1 MTEQIEA
8 IAKRLVMR
16 QKRDGRSVYDPSAK
30 VELLR
35 LAQQPGVS
43 LAKIARACGMN
54 ANVLGNWMRQA
65 ERGQADRAGA
75 GSEVVDIAAPAF
87 VAVQV
92 ESLPQAQSPLPSPS
106 PSPPWELQLR
116 LPNGVSVDVRSCEID
131 GALKLIE
138 ALGRMRCSASTKD

>member
-30 VELLR
+30 AELLR

-106 PSPPWELQLR
+106 PPWELQLR
-116 LPNGVSVDVRSCEID
+116 LPNGVSVDVRGCEID
-131 GALKLIE
+131 GALRLIE